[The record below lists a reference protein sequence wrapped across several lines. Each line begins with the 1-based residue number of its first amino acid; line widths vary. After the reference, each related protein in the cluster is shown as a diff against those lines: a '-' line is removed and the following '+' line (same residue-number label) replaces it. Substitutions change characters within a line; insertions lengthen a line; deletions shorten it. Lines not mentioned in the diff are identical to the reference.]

1 MFVHSPGD
9 FEVGQLNTSSQRSG
23 DGEAVWTTLA
33 AKTAYDPVV
42 RHAPTTGQ
50 ATTTTTQAVIAR
62 SSDESA
68 ILRGT
73 ATVLA

>member
-1 MFVHSPGD
+1 MFVDDPGD

-23 DGEAVWTTLA
+23 DEEAAWKTLA

-50 ATTTTTQAVIAR
+50 AATTTQAVIAR